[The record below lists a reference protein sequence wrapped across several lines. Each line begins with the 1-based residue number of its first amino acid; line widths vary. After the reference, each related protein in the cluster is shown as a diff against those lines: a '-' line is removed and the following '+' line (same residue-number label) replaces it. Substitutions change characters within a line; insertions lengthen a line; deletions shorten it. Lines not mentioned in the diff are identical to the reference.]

1 MKALEEM
8 KITELSTEY
17 VTEYD
22 ENGNVKK
29 DMHGNTVGFVGQF
42 KQLVEEVIDGIVQL
56 VEKVKTMIDV
66 FFVSIF
72 E

>member
-1 MKALEEM
+1 M